1 MANTAQNLKDAI
13 TSTQEVKDNLNA
25 AVAAVNDGKLQ
36 VGAVVRLIVLVIAW
50 FNQVAVT

>member
-25 AVAAVNDGKLQ
+25 AVQQSMTVNSRWG
-36 VGAVVRLIVLVIAW
+36 RLSD
-50 FNQVAVT
+50 